1 MAVIDTTQTFNNGD
15 TVTSTSL
22 NNIADQ
28 SVFVSAAVVSGDG
41 LVVTAGGQMTL
52 DTVTS
57 AKIGSGQV
65 QTANIADANV
75 TQAKLASNVV
85 GNGPVF
91 RAYASTTTTVPT
103 ATFTKVNLVS
113 ETFDSNS
120 NFSSSR
126 FTPSVAGYYMICG
139 LISYSIAADGALAV
153 IRKNGADHSY
163 GCPQV
168 PGSVRSNVSDIVYLN
183 GSTDYVELFAYHGEG
198 VNRTITNYSAQTYF
212 SGCLIRSA

>member
-1 MAVIDTTQTFNNGD
+1 MGAVDTTYTFTATD
-15 TVTSTSL
+15 T
-22 NNIADQ
+22 I
-28 SVFVSAAVVSGDG
+28 
-41 LVVTAGGQMTL
+41 
-52 DTVTS
+52 TS
-57 AKIGSGQV
+57 AKMNNIIDQTTITTDAIIGTTLDVASGKLKIRSAGITSNELGASSV
-65 QTANIADANV
+65 VTDAITDANV
-75 TQAKLASNVV
+75 TQAKLAANVV

-139 LISYSIAADGALAV
+139 LVSYGTGTDGALAV
-153 IRKNGADHSY
+153 IRKNGSDESY

-168 PGSVRSNVSDIVYLN
+168 AGSIRSNVSDIVYLN
-183 GSTDYVELFAYHGEG
+183 GSSDYVELFAYHTAGA
-198 VNRTITNYSAQTYF
+198 NRTIVNNSVQTYF

>member
-1 MAVIDTTQTFNNGD
+1 MPVIDTTQTFSNGD

-28 SVFVSAAVVSGDG
+28 SVFVSGAVVSGDG

-65 QTANIADANV
+65 QTTNIADTNV
-75 TQAKLASNVV
+75 TQAKLAANVV

-126 FTPSVAGYYMICG
+126 FTPSVAGYYMVCG
-139 LISYSIAADGALAV
+139 LISYATGTDGALAV
-153 IRKNGADHSY
+153 IRKNGSDHSY

-168 PGSVRSNVSDIVYLN
+168 AGSIRSNVSDIVYLN
-183 GSTDYVELFAYHGEG
+183 GSSDYVELFAYHTEG
-198 VNRTITNYSAQTYF
+198 VNRTIVNISVQTYF